1 MGSTGLAGAL
11 DKAFS
16 TPYEDT
22 NTFYD
27 NALGHAEMAL
37 KLLRQ
42 RQLGELSTQEENLL
56 ESMLAL
62 AEVGPVVEWYGE
74 VVGDAFDP
82 FCFPLCQQ
90 ISDTAPQAPSS

>member
-1 MGSTGLAGAL
+1 MFCQRVGSTGLAGAL

-22 NTFYD
+22 KTFYD
-27 NALGHAEMAL
+27 NTLGHAEIAL

-56 ESMLAL
+56 ELMLA
-62 AEVGPVVEWYGE
+62 
-74 VVGDAFDP
+74 
-82 FCFPLCQQ
+82 
-90 ISDTAPQAPSS
+90 PQKSGLS